1 MDLKIQDLTCS
12 LQKKVI
18 LKDIDLTIESKKITA
33 LLGPSG
39 CGKTTLLKCIA
50 GILPIDK
57 GAIILGER
65 DITAVPTHKRGAVVV
80 FQDMRLFPHMT
91 AAENVAFPLK
101 MQGIGKKER
110 LERAEE
116 ILKLVQLEG
125 LGERKSDQLSGGQM
139 QRVALA
145 RALAAEPEVL
155 LLDEPFSSLDE
166 NLREDMRRLIRGI
179 HEALEMTTVLVT
191 HDRKEA
197 LSMSDTI
204 AVIFDG
210 EIEQVADPKTVY
222 ERPASEKIADYFG
235 GGAYLTGS
243 LTDNVFET
251 EDFSLPLNRDLPN
264 GNYKLFLREDALT
277 FDNDGTLPLTVRAV
291 HYQGGSYRI
300 DLAGPGTF
308 ALSIDADDTT
318 SLRDGDTLQA
328 TVIPERVIVFPH

>member
-18 LKDIDLTIESKKITA
+18 LKEINLTIEAGKITS

-57 GAIILGER
+57 GAILLGGQ

-80 FQDMRLFPHMT
+80 FQDLRLFPHMT

-110 LERAEE
+110 LARAEE
-116 ILKLVQLEG
+116 ILRLVQLEG
-125 LGERKSDQLSGGQM
+125 LGARKSDQLSGGQM

-166 NLREDMRRLIRGI
+166 NLREDMRKLLRGI

-210 EIEQVADPKTVY
+210 AIEQVADPETVY
-222 ERPASEKIADYFG
+222 ERPASEQIADYFG
-235 GGAYLTGS
+235 GGAYLTGQVK
-243 LTDNVFET
+243 DNVFTT
-251 EDFSLPLNRDLPN
+251 ENFRLPLTQDLAN
-264 GNYKLFLREDALT
+264 GNYKLFLREDALL
-277 FDNDGTLPLTVRAV
+277 FDDKGDLPLTIQAI
-291 HYQGGSYRI
+291 HYQGGSYRV
-300 DLAGPGTF
+300 DLSGPGTF
-308 ALSIDADDTT
+308 ALSVDAEET
-318 SLRDGDTLQA
+318 SGRVEGDTVRA
-328 TVIPERVIVFPH
+328 TVIPEHTIVFRH